1 MPSLPRYRPN
11 FQSDE
16 PFTVNEPNRQAEID
30 RGAEAQAI
38 FNTPVFIEA
47 REYIESQLRTL
58 RSQVPIRDTEMH
70 TRLILMEQLWHM
82 LLSHLEGA
90 MSNAEF
96 ARAQMQQR
104 ENAFT
109 RMKSAMEVGLR
120 NIF

>member
-1 MPSLPRYRPN
+1 M
-11 FQSDE
+11 
-16 PFTVNEPNRQAEID
+16 NEINRQAEID
-30 RGAEAQAI
+30 RGAEARAI

-47 REYIESQLRTL
+47 REYIESQLKTL

-90 MSNAEF
+90 ISNADF
-96 ARAQMQQR
+96 ARAQAQQR
-104 ENAFT
+104 DNAFT
-109 RMKSAMEVGLR
+109 RMKSAMETGLR

>member
-96 ARAQMQQR
+96 ARAQVQQR

>member
-1 MPSLPRYRPN
+1 MI
-11 FQSDE
+11 
-16 PFTVNEPNRQAEID
+16 EPNRQAEID

-47 REYIESQLRTL
+47 RESIESQLRTL

-90 MSNAEF
+90 MSNADF

-104 ENAFT
+104 ENAFS
-109 RMKSAMEVGLR
+109 RMKSAMETGLR

>member
-1 MPSLPRYRPN
+1 MT
-11 FQSDE
+11 D
-16 PFTVNEPNRQAEID
+16 PNRQAEID

-38 FNTPVFIEA
+38 FSTPVFIEA
-47 REYIESQLRTL
+47 REYIESQLKTL
-58 RSQVPIRDTEMH
+58 RSQVPIRDSEMH

-104 ENAFT
+104 ENTFA
-109 RMKSAMEVGLR
+109 RMKSAMEMGLR
-120 NIF
+120 SIF